1 MASTPASPT
10 SPGSRSVTSDPR
22 RTGAL
27 LTIDLAAIAANY
39 RYLAE
44 RVAPAECAAVVKAD
58 AYGLGADIVAAVLA
72 AAGARTFFVAHL
84 QEGLALRRRLPQAR
98 IGIFNGFAADCGEDY
113 VAAALLPVLNHPGE
127 IADWVTLCRQHQ
139 KVLPAFLHLDTG
151 MNRLGLTPSELID
164 LAADPAPFKSI
175 DVQAILSHL
184 ACADEGSNPMTAAQ
198 AATFRNAL
206 ARLPRRPASLAN
218 SAGIFRGRAYHLDMV
233 RPGIALYGGNPTPE
247 AANPM
252 RHTVRLS
259 SHVIQLRHVDSP
271 QTVGY
276 GATHRFRGKAK
287 IATIPVGYADGY
299 LRALSNRGKV
309 WIAGGPARIVGRVS
323 MDLITVDVSHLA
335 DDAAAPGTPVDLIGP
350 QLPVDEV
357 ARDAGTVG
365 YEILTGLGPRYARRY
380 VGGDG
385 DPC

>member
-10 SPGSRSVTSDPR
+10 RLGSRSVSDPSR
-22 RTGAL
+22 SAAT
-27 LTIDLAAIAANY
+27 LTIDLAAVAANY

-58 AYGLGADIVAAVLA
+58 AYGLGANKTAAVLA
-72 AAGARTFFVAHL
+72 AAGARTLFVAHL
-84 QEGLALRRRLPQAR
+84 DEGLALRRRLPGVR
-98 IGIFNGFAADCGEDY
+98 IGVFNGLAPGGGEDY
-113 VAAALLPVLNHPGE
+113 AASGLLPVLNHPGE
-127 IADWVTLCRQHQ
+127 IAEWAALCRRREAA
-139 KVLPAFLHLDTG
+139 LPAFLHIDTG
-151 MNRLGLTPSELID
+151 MNRLGLGPAELDRLARDPSAFET
-164 LAADPAPFKSI
+164 I

-184 ACADEGSNPMTAAQ
+184 ACADEGGNPMTAAQ
-198 AATFRNAL
+198 SAAFRHAL
-206 ARLPRRPASLAN
+206 ARLPKRPASLAN

-247 AANPM
+247 AGNPM
-252 RHTVRLS
+252 RQTVRLS

-271 QTVGY
+271 GTVGY
-276 GATHRFRGKAK
+276 GATYKLRSDAK

-299 LRALSNRGKV
+299 LRSLGNRGKV
-309 WIAGGPARIVGRVS
+309 WIAGAPARIVGRVS

-357 ARDAGTVG
+357 ARDAGTIS
-365 YEILTGLGPRYARRY
+365 YEILTALGPRYARRY
-380 VGGDG
+380 VGGG
-385 DPC
+385 VEPC